1 MASGLQLPF
10 IDVDCEAVSLDLQL
24 INKIEEMRPDTL
36 TSSDASL
43 CREHR
48 MNLENIRARQEADKL
63 RKKLR
68 REFLVHSYGGSSLTH
83 PESKK
88 LRKYLIDVLH
98 NEELTASHKVAQL
111 KSLVPCVRAIALL
124 ICDLDEVASQ
134 LDPNVS
140 DSLLREQTSYLNT
153 VFEKMFEM
161 SSLPSDDCVLGMEY
175 ILSSWQAMYMY
186 AIRIVQRVHNFCRDP
201 REQRGSPTGVLNSQ
215 SQDLT
220 LRMLQSLPLPTEL
233 SFSSKT
239 KTWLE
244 HCFEAFRLS
253 CKCLTVYSPT
263 LESMANGFHSV
274 MPIARGDPDFEKYVK
289 KSRECLKLKLG
300 NSVNLGQRL
309 AVTSREGSA
318 VCTAAAIWWKIGG
331 NALRSHSEHMQKAYF
346 EYITQSVGNFKAFAD
361 FLDVAVELEGEIST
375 EVENT
380 QTIAHIYDV
389 VNVSGPFLQLM
400 GTEYESLEEFSV
412 QLERLKVF
420 IEFMMAMPAISQDM
434 ALDTYSGLMQ
444 KEDQVTGGFSH
455 KKHRLLKQAQVKYKS
470 TYDQLVA
477 SYLPDSGTKGSAKP
491 LILAL
496 EALAKSDCFRQPVQ
510 QWELQKVREQIP
522 KLLAHLGFLFSLVQ
536 SHLIN
541 EQLETHAE
549 TVATMQ
555 AVNPHCIQ
563 VLGILGMLN
572 IGEAHGNISNHIA
585 RVLTGQGKSW
595 YAALQML
602 LLLAS
607 LFTCTG
613 KDTYILCHNPD
624 LVERDRINA
633 SQFSDLIKSNVDG
646 CGEVRYLTF
655 REMCE
660 VSAFSVE
667 RNGAQWTMDDLVRKI
682 WTKSGNTRGLALKG
696 ASPNAVLLLDEADV
710 LFGDCF
716 DSVHSSVCVL
726 ADEAYAKIQEQMWRQ
741 KRKPEMPEILEI
753 VKHLNPDAHTSEWFE
768 KEVDR
773 MYQSYED
780 IQNERYSLEFRLS
793 NDQRAIETKTKND
806 AGGVMWSSR
815 WYFTYLNA
823 FAYLR
828 EKEKVSGPDS
838 TLEVGTETYGY
849 ILLPGCEMSFA
860 SVPGQFGS
868 IFGVTGSLEGL
879 TKVEKMRV
887 LREKYNVGKFSYL
900 PSFWGARQLEWDA
913 QHLTHGQFA
922 VLNSED
928 EVFRKAVLVVRQMV
942 LEERS
947 VLVFFQDSE
956 TLNRFRR

>member
-1 MASGLQLPF
+1 MDGSQVHKIRKDIEIELALLKSGRVTSCESVWNVLHEVQYLQLRLGSSVCVHIVRAAQQHMASGLQLPF

-380 QTIAHIYDV
+380 PVARIYDV
-389 VNVSGPFLQLM
+389 VVCVRCDFVADWMRLYSLLLRYRRLVRIKFPEPEFGLISNVDF
-400 GTEYESLEEFSV
+400 
-412 QLERLKVF
+412 
-420 IEFMMAMPAISQDM
+420 AISNTM
-434 ALDTYSGLMQ
+434 AEWFAACQEEAKGLQ
-444 KEDQVTGGFSH
+444 I
-455 KKHRLLKQAQVKYKS
+455 
-470 TYDQLVA
+470 
-477 SYLPDSGTKGSAKP
+477 GSADWKFKIHTDTVKAARDFYITY
-491 LILAL
+491 LGIG
-496 EALAKSDCFRQPVQ
+496 RQDWHDGGNADLCSRWQQAEWECCSKLVQ
-510 QWELQKVREQIP
+510 ACSTVKISRDNDKRASLTAQANGLRAIP
-522 KLLAHLGFLFSLVQ
+522 KLFL
-536 SHLIN
+536 
-541 EQLETHAE
+541 
-549 TVATMQ
+549 
-555 AVNPHCIQ
+555 
-563 VLGILGMLN
+563 
-572 IGEAHGNISNHIA
+572 
-585 RVLTGQGKSW
+585 
-595 YAALQML
+595 
-602 LLLAS
+602 
-607 LFTCTG
+607 
-613 KDTYILCHNPD
+613 
-624 LVERDRINA
+624 
-633 SQFSDLIKSNVDG
+633 
-646 CGEVRYLTF
+646 
-655 REMCE
+655 
-660 VSAFSVE
+660 
-667 RNGAQWTMDDLVRKI
+667 
-682 WTKSGNTRGLALKG
+682 
-696 ASPNAVLLLDEADV
+696 
-710 LFGDCF
+710 
-716 DSVHSSVCVL
+716 
-726 ADEAYAKIQEQMWRQ
+726 
-741 KRKPEMPEILEI
+741 
-753 VKHLNPDAHTSEWFE
+753 
-768 KEVDR
+768 
-773 MYQSYED
+773 
-780 IQNERYSLEFRLS
+780 
-793 NDQRAIETKTKND
+793 
-806 AGGVMWSSR
+806 
-815 WYFTYLNA
+815 
-823 FAYLR
+823 
-828 EKEKVSGPDS
+828 
-838 TLEVGTETYGY
+838 
-849 ILLPGCEMSFA
+849 
-860 SVPGQFGS
+860 
-868 IFGVTGSLEGL
+868 
-879 TKVEKMRV
+879 
-887 LREKYNVGKFSYL
+887 
-900 PSFWGARQLEWDA
+900 
-913 QHLTHGQFA
+913 
-922 VLNSED
+922 
-928 EVFRKAVLVVRQMV
+928 
-942 LEERS
+942 
-947 VLVFFQDSE
+947 
-956 TLNRFRR
+956 